1 MPRSQPSPSL
11 HSRQGAT
18 GGLLVAVR
26 AFIRAEDGQDVIEYG
41 LLSVFFGIVC
51 IAVWLSIQGRLR
63 NAYLGY
69 DLDVQNLWESPPPSG
84 T

>member
-1 MPRSQPSPSL
+1 MSTSSGTIAHPIA
-11 HSRQGAT
+11 HAT
-18 GGLLVAVR
+18 ASEGTR
-26 AFIRAEDGQDVIEYG
+26 WGQ
-41 LLSVFFGIVC
+41 LFFGIVC
-51 IAVWLSIQGRLR
+51 IVVWLSIQGRLR